1 MDGEGPSSSHVHYH
15 HHQQQQQQPQ
25 QQPVQPQQQSRLGVS
40 CLLEFKNPRIEAAYQ
55 HYMYKMQQAA
65 DLCVVMVNL
74 FAVTVAYAKQFMLP
88 VSIGTSTAALCAV
101 SGSQSLALLLML
113 LVYPS
118 IYAQH
123 RGVIVGCTRM
133 YRLVVWL
140 LYLREPYPP
149 RLFRCDC
156 AQVHRHHQ
164 VCVYACDTQCK
175 ALRCSGLPAD
185 LDHHHQ

>member
-1 MDGEGPSSSHVHYH
+1 MMDGVGPSSNHVDGAGQDPGQPQQAAAAAAAQPHP
-15 HHQQQQQQPQ
+15 QQQQQA
-25 QQPVQPQQQSRLGVS
+25 SRLGVT

-65 DLCVVMVNL
+65 DLCVIVVNL

-88 VSIGTSTAALCAV
+88 VSTGPSTAALCAV

-113 LVYPS
+113 LVYPNT
-118 IYAQH
+118 YVQH
-123 RGVIVGCTRM
+123 RGIIVGCTRM

-149 RLFRCDC
+149 RLFR
-156 AQVHRHHQ
+156 
-164 VCVYACDTQCK
+164 
-175 ALRCSGLPAD
+175 
-185 LDHHHQ
+185 

>member
-1 MDGEGPSSSHVHYH
+1 MDGEGPSSNHVEAHNP
-15 HHQQQQQQPQ
+15 QQQQQPPAA
-25 QQPVQPQQQSRLGVS
+25 QPQPQPQQQSRLGVT

-65 DLCVVMVNL
+65 DLCVIIVNL
-74 FAVTVAYAKQFMLP
+74 FAVTVAYAKQYMLP
-88 VSIGTSTAALCAV
+88 VSTGPSTAALCAV

-113 LVYPS
+113 LVYPNV
-118 IYAQH
+118 YAQH

-149 RLFRCDC
+149 RLFR
-156 AQVHRHHQ
+156 
-164 VCVYACDTQCK
+164 
-175 ALRCSGLPAD
+175 
-185 LDHHHQ
+185 